1 MKKHKLSLAAAVL
14 LWSTSF
20 PAIKWALSFTGP
32 GPLLATRFFVAG
44 LGAIALF
51 VILGKPLPWPILR
64 KKEMWLMALSNA
76 LGFAL
81 QFFGQDLTTASKAAL
96 FINSYVIFVA
106 IAAPRFLRERMTLST
121 GLGVALGFLGAGV
134 VSTGLRAS
142 FVAQGSFWGD
152 LMCVGAALVYTVYIV
167 LSKRLVDE
175 GWDVLEIAFGTM
187 VLTAPL
193 TLPFVLVN
201 PGSFNWGT
209 AGVGAYLGIFCS
221 LFPFIFYIYSLRGI
235 SATVSSVM
243 LLGEVVLAVAWSFM
257 FLNER
262 LGLAEWL
269 GAGLVLS
276 AILLAGVR
284 GKKKCL
290 ER

>member
-20 PAIKWALSFTGP
+20 PVIKWALSFTGP
-32 GPLLATRFFVAG
+32 GGLLATRFFVAG
-44 LGAIALF
+44 LGAIGLF
-51 VILGKPLPWPILR
+51 AILGKPFPWHILR
-64 KKEMWLMALSNA
+64 KKEMWFMALSNA

-81 QFFGQDLTTASKAAL
+81 QFYGQDLTTASKAAL
-96 FINSYVIFVA
+96 FINTYVITVA
-106 IAAPRFLRERMTLST
+106 LVAPLFLREKITPSTALS
-121 GLGVALGFLGAGV
+121 VVLGFVGASM
-134 VSTGLRAS
+134 VSTGLNPS
-142 FVAQGSFWGD
+142 FISQGNFAGD
-152 LMCVGAALVYTVYIV
+152 LLCVGAALVYTVYIV
-167 LSKRLVDE
+167 LSKRLVDA

-193 TLPFVLVN
+193 TLPFALVN

-209 AGVGAYLGIFCS
+209 VGVGAYLGIFCS
-221 LFPFIFYIYSLRGI
+221 LFPFIFYIYSLKGI

-243 LLGEVVLAVAWSFM
+243 LLGEVVLAVGWSFM

-262 LGLAEWL
+262 LSIAEWT

-276 AILLAGVR
+276 AILLVGVR
-284 GKKKCL
+284 EKK
-290 ER
+290 RASA